1 MNDNVTLIPARRRAG
16 NRISKEENKPKL
28 KVAAYC
34 RVSTDSDEQ
43 AGSYEMQ
50 VQHYT
55 EYIGRNKEWELAGI
69 YTDDGIS
76 GTNTKKREGFNEM
89 IDDCMAGKVD
99 MIITKSISRFARNT
113 IDCLK
118 YVRQLKEKNIVI
130 IFEKE
135 NINTL
140 EASGELLLT
149 IMASLAQQESASLS
163 QNVKLGLQFRYQEG
177 KVQVNHEH
185 FLGYT
190 KDEEGNLIIDE
201 EEAKTIRRI
210 YREYLE
216 GASFRD
222 IADGLERDKI
232 KTGGK
237 RYKWHLST
245 IRGIL
250 RNEKYMGD
258 ALLQKTITTDFIEK
272 IRIKN
277 DGTVPQYYVKDSQEP
292 IIARDIFT
300 QVQEE
305 MVRRANLTSG
315 MDGKKKRVY
324 SSKYALSSICT
335 CTKCG
340 DIYRRIAWNNRG
352 KKSTVW
358 RCCTRVENGP
368 SACDAPTVQESELQE
383 ATLKAI
389 NQLLSCS
396 DSMMQVLRNN
406 IEIALADDNSGEM
419 ERLNVILKEKQKELV
434 KLAHAKKDYTSL
446 ADEIDILRDKKQEL
460 LVQRAEMEGV
470 KKRVAELTDFFQG
483 TVQELTEYDEGMVRK
498 YIEQIKVY
506 EDKFTV
512 CFKAKVEIE
521 IECENNRKI
530 MAVNRDVNNL

>member
-1 MNDNVTLIPARRRAG
+1 MNENVTLIPARIRAG
-16 NRISKEENKPKL
+16 NRITSKENKPKL
-28 KVAAYC
+28 RVAAYC

-43 AGSYEMQ
+43 AGSYDVQ

-76 GTNTKKREGFNEM
+76 GTNIKKREGFIEM
-89 IDDCMAGKVD
+89 IDDCMEGKVD

-118 YVRQLKEKNIVI
+118 YVRKLKEKNIAIV
-130 IFEKE
+130 FEKE

-163 QNVKLGLQFRYQEG
+163 QNIKLGLQFRYQEG

-190 KDEEGNLIIDE
+190 KDEDGKLIVDE
-201 EEAKTIRRI
+201 NEAKIIRRI
-210 YREYLE
+210 FREYLE

-222 IADGLERDKI
+222 IANGLEKDKI
-232 KTGGK
+232 RTGGK

-292 IIARDIFT
+292 IIARDIFML
-300 QVQEE
+300 VQEE
-305 MVRRANLTSG
+305 MTRRANLTSG
-315 MDGKKKRVY
+315 VDGKKKRVY

-352 KKSTVW
+352 KRSTVW
-358 RCCTRVENGP
+358 RCCTRVERGP
-368 SACDAPTVQESELQE
+368 SVCDALTIQESELQD
-383 ATLKAI
+383 ATVKAI
-389 NQLLSCS
+389 NKTLSCS
-396 DSMMQVLRNN
+396 DRMLQILRDN
-406 IEIALADDNSGEM
+406 IEMAIADDNSVEM
-419 ERLNVILKEKQKELV
+419 EKLNGILKGKQKELV
-434 KLAHAKKDYTSL
+434 KLAHAKKDYTTL
-446 ADEIDILRDKKQEL
+446 VDEIDILRDKKHEL
-460 LVQRAEMEGV
+460 QVQRAEKEGV
-470 KKRVAELTDFFQG
+470 KKRIEELTDFLKGENHQLIEF
-483 TVQELTEYDEGMVRK
+483 DEGMVRK
-498 YIEQIKVY
+498 YIEEIKVY
-506 EDKFTV
+506 EDKFTI
-512 CFKAKVEIE
+512 CFKAKVEID
-521 IECENNRKI
+521 IER
-530 MAVNRDVNNL
+530 

>member
-1 MNDNVTLIPARRRAG
+1 MNENVTLIPARRRAG
-16 NRISKEENKPKL
+16 NRIIKEEKPKHR
-28 KVAAYC
+28 VAAYC

-50 VQHYT
+50 VNHYT
-55 EYIGRNKEWELAGI
+55 EYIERNKEWELAGI

-76 GTNTKKREGFNEM
+76 GTNTKKREGFNGM
-89 IDDCMAGKVD
+89 IEDCMAGKID
-99 MIITKSISRFARNT
+99 MVITKSISRFARNT

-118 YVRQLKEKNIVI
+118 YVRQLKEKNIAI

-177 KVQVNHEH
+177 KVQINHEH
-185 FLGYT
+185 VLGYT
-190 KDEEGNLIIDE
+190 KDEERNLIIDE
-201 EEAKTIRRI
+201 EEAKVVRRI

-222 IADGLERDKI
+222 IAEGLERDRI

-245 IRGIL
+245 VQGIL

-272 IRIKN
+272 TRIKN
-277 DGTVPQYYVKDSQEP
+277 DGTVPQYYVKDSQEA
-292 IIARDIFT
+292 IIPRDVYM

-305 MVRRANLTSG
+305 MVRRVNMTSG
-315 MDGKKKRVY
+315 IEGKRKRVY
-324 SSKYALSSICT
+324 SSKYALSCICT
-335 CTKCG
+335 CTKCS

-358 RCCTRVENGP
+358 RCCTRVEQGP
-368 SACDAPTVQESELQE
+368 KACDAPTVTEEELQQ
-383 ATLKAI
+383 ATVNAI
-389 NQLLSCS
+389 NQLVHCQ
-396 DSMMQVLRNN
+396 DSMIQTLKEN
-406 IEIALADDNSGEM
+406 IEIAMVDDNSGEM
-419 ERLNVILKEKQKELV
+419 EKLNAIMLEKQKELV
-434 KLAHAKKDYTSL
+434 NLAHAKKDYGLL
-446 ADEIDILRDKKQEL
+446 ADEIDILRNKKQEL
-460 LVQRAEMEGV
+460 LVKRAETEGV
-470 KKRVAELTDFFQG
+470 KKKVTELA
-483 TVQELTEYDEGMVRK
+483 EYDELMVRK
-498 YIEQIKVY
+498 YIDQIKIY
-506 EDKFTV
+506 EDHFTV
-512 CFKAKVEIE
+512 CFKAKVEID
-521 IECENNRKI
+521 IQR
-530 MAVNRDVNNL
+530 

>member
-1 MNDNVTLIPARRRAG
+1 MNENVTLIPARRRAG

-118 YVRQLKEKNIVI
+118 YVRQLREKNIAI

-190 KDEEGNLIIDE
+190 KDEDGNLIIDE
-201 EEAKTIRRI
+201 DEAKIIRRI

-216 GASFRD
+216 GASLRD

-245 IRGIL
+245 VRGIL

-258 ALLQKTITTDFIEK
+258 ALLQKTITTDYIEK
-272 IRIKN
+272 IRIRN

-292 IIARDIFT
+292 IIARDIFA

-305 MVRRANLTSG
+305 MIRRANLMSG
-315 MDGKKKRVY
+315 KDGKKKRIY

-358 RCCTRVENGP
+358 RCRCAR
-368 SACDAPTVQESELQE
+368 
-383 ATLKAI
+383 
-389 NQLLSCS
+389 
-396 DSMMQVLRNN
+396 
-406 IEIALADDNSGEM
+406 
-419 ERLNVILKEKQKELV
+419 
-434 KLAHAKKDYTSL
+434 
-446 ADEIDILRDKKQEL
+446 
-460 LVQRAEMEGV
+460 
-470 KKRVAELTDFFQG
+470 
-483 TVQELTEYDEGMVRK
+483 
-498 YIEQIKVY
+498 
-506 EDKFTV
+506 
-512 CFKAKVEIE
+512 
-521 IECENNRKI
+521 
-530 MAVNRDVNNL
+530 

>member
-1 MNDNVTLIPARRRAG
+1 
-16 NRISKEENKPKL
+16 
-28 KVAAYC
+28 
-34 RVSTDSDEQ
+34 
-43 AGSYEMQ
+43 
-50 VQHYT
+50 
-55 EYIGRNKEWELAGI
+55 
-69 YTDDGIS
+69 
-76 GTNTKKREGFNEM
+76 
-89 IDDCMAGKVD
+89 
-99 MIITKSISRFARNT
+99 
-113 IDCLK
+113 
-118 YVRQLKEKNIVI
+118 
-130 IFEKE
+130 
-135 NINTL
+135 
-140 EASGELLLT
+140 
-149 IMASLAQQESASLS
+149 MASLAQQESASLS

-177 KVQVNHEH
+177 KEQVNHEH

>member
-1 MNDNVTLIPARRRAG
+1 MNENVTLIPARRRAG
-16 NRISKEENKPKL
+16 NRIIKDEKPKL
-28 KVAAYC
+28 RVAAYC

-43 AGSYEMQ
+43 AGSYETQ
-50 VQHYT
+50 VNHYT

-89 IDDCMAGKVD
+89 IDDCMAGKID
-99 MIITKSISRFARNT
+99 MVITKSISRFARNT

-118 YVRQLKEKNIVI
+118 YVRQLKEKNIAI

-177 KVQVNHEH
+177 KVQINHEH

-190 KDEEGNLIIDE
+190 KDEDGNLNVVE
-201 EEAKTIRRI
+201 EEAKIVRRI
-210 YREYLE
+210 FREYLE

-222 IADGLERDKI
+222 IAEGLERDKI

-237 RYKWHLST
+237 KYKWHLST
-245 IRGIL
+245 VQGIL
-250 RNEKYMGD
+250 RNEKYIGD

-272 IRIKN
+272 VRIKN
-277 DGTVPQYYVKDSQEP
+277 DGTVPQYYVKGSQEA
-292 IIARDIFT
+292 IIKKEVYTA
-300 QVQEE
+300 VQEE

-315 MDGKKKRVY
+315 IERKKKRIY

-335 CTKCG
+335 CSKCG

-358 RCCTRVENGP
+358 RCCTRVEQGP
-368 SACDAPTVQESELQE
+368 KACDAPTIQETELQD
-383 ATLKAI
+383 ATVKAI
-389 NQLLSCS
+389 NLLISCS
-396 DSMMQVLRNN
+396 AAMKEKLAEN
-406 IEIALADDNSGEM
+406 IAIAIADDNTGDLE
-419 ERLNVILKEKQKELV
+419 EINKILTAKQRELV
-434 KLAHAKKDYTSL
+434 KLAHAKKDYNDL
-446 ADEIDILRDKKQEL
+446 ADEIDKIREKKQRI
-460 LVQRAEMEGV
+460 LVAKAETEGY
-470 KKRVAELTDFFQG
+470 KKRIEELQDFINEG
-483 TVQELTEYDEGMVRK
+483 DTELSEYDEKIVRK
-498 YIEQIKVY
+498 YIKEIRIFDNRLQV
-506 EDKFTV
+506 F
-512 CFKAKVEIE
+512 FKAGIDIDITRE
-521 IECENNRKI
+521 
-530 MAVNRDVNNL
+530 

>member
-1 MNDNVTLIPARRRAG
+1 
-16 NRISKEENKPKL
+16 
-28 KVAAYC
+28 
-34 RVSTDSDEQ
+34 
-43 AGSYEMQ
+43 
-50 VQHYT
+50 
-55 EYIGRNKEWELAGI
+55 
-69 YTDDGIS
+69 
-76 GTNTKKREGFNEM
+76 M

-118 YVRQLKEKNIVI
+118 YVRQLREKNIAI

-190 KDEEGNLIIDE
+190 KDEDGNLIIDE
-201 EEAKTIRRI
+201 DEAKIIRRI

-216 GASFRD
+216 GASLRD

-245 IRGIL
+245 VRGIL

-258 ALLQKTITTDFIEK
+258 ALLQKTITTDYIEK
-272 IRIKN
+272 IRIRN

-292 IIARDIFT
+292 IIARDIFA

-305 MVRRANLTSG
+305 MIRRANLMSG
-315 MDGKKKRVY
+315 KDGKKKRIY

-335 CTKCG
+335 CTQCG

-358 RCCTRVENGP
+358 RCCTRVKNGP
-368 SACDAPTVQESELQE
+368 SACDASTVQESELQN
-383 ATLKAI
+383 ATVKAI

-396 DSMMQVLRNN
+396 DRMMQILKDN
-406 IEIALADDNSGEM
+406 IETALADDNSDEI
-419 ERLNVILKEKQKELV
+419 EKVNVILKKKQKELV
-434 KLAHAKKDYTSL
+434 KLAHAKKDYTAL
-446 ADEIDILRDKKQEL
+446 ADEIDNLREEKQKL
-460 LVQRAEMEGV
+460 LVQRAETEGV
-470 KKRVAELTDFFQG
+470 KKRIAELTDFLQDAD
-483 TVQELTEYDEGMVRK
+483 QELSEYDEGMVRK
-498 YIEQIKVY
+498 YIEQIKIY
-506 EDKFTV
+506 EDKFTI
-512 CFKAKVEIE
+512 CFKAQVQIE
-521 IECENNRKI
+521 VKR
-530 MAVNRDVNNL
+530 

>member
-1 MNDNVTLIPARRRAG
+1 MNENVTLIPARRRAG
-16 NRISKEENKPKL
+16 NRIIKDEKPKL
-28 KVAAYC
+28 RVAAYC
-34 RVSTDSDEQ
+34 RVSTDSNEQ
-43 AGSYEMQ
+43 AGSYETQ
-50 VQHYT
+50 VNHYT

-89 IDDCMAGKVD
+89 IDECMAGKID
-99 MIITKSISRFARNT
+99 MVITKSISRFARNT

-118 YVRQLKEKNIVI
+118 YVRQLKEKNIAI

-177 KVQVNHEH
+177 KVQINHEH

-190 KDEEGNLIIDE
+190 KDEDGNLIVVE
-201 EEAKTIRRI
+201 EEAKIVRRI
-210 YREYLE
+210 FREYLE

-222 IADGLERDKI
+222 IAEGLERDKI

-237 RYKWHLST
+237 KYKWHLST
-245 IRGIL
+245 VQGIL
-250 RNEKYMGD
+250 RNEKYIGD

-272 IRIKN
+272 VRIKN
-277 DGTVPQYYVKDSQEP
+277 DGTVPQYYVKGSQEA
-292 IIARDIFT
+292 IIKKDVYTA
-300 QVQEE
+300 VQEE

-315 MDGKKKRVY
+315 IEGKKKRIY

-358 RCCTRVENGP
+358 RCCTRVEQGP
-368 SACDAPTVQESELQE
+368 KACDAPTIQETELQD
-383 ATLKAI
+383 ATVKAI
-389 NQLLSCS
+389 KLLISCS
-396 DSMMQVLRNN
+396 AAMKEKLAEN
-406 IEIALADDNSGEM
+406 IAIAIADDNTGDLE
-419 ERLNVILKEKQKELV
+419 EINKILTAKQRELV
-434 KLAHAKKDYTSL
+434 KLAHAKKDYNDL
-446 ADEIDILRDKKQEL
+446 ADEIDKIREKKQRI
-460 LVQRAEMEGV
+460 LVAKAETEGY
-470 KKRVAELTDFFQG
+470 KKRIEELQDFINEG
-483 TVQELTEYDEGMVRK
+483 DTELSEYDEKIVRK
-498 YIEQIKVY
+498 YIKEIRVFDNRLQV
-506 EDKFTV
+506 F
-512 CFKAKVEIE
+512 FKAGIDIDITRE
-521 IECENNRKI
+521 
-530 MAVNRDVNNL
+530 

>member
-1 MNDNVTLIPARRRAG
+1 MNENVTLIPARIRAG
-16 NRISKEENKPKL
+16 NRITRQKNKPKL
-28 KVAAYC
+28 RVAAYC

-43 AGSYEMQ
+43 AGSYDVQ

-76 GTNTKKREGFNEM
+76 GTNIKKREGFIEM
-89 IDDCMAGKVD
+89 IDDCMEGKVD

-118 YVRQLKEKNIVI
+118 YVRKLKEKNIAI

-163 QNVKLGLQFRYQEG
+163 QNIKLGLQFRYQEG

-190 KDEEGNLIIDE
+190 KDEDGKLIVDE
-201 EEAKTIRRI
+201 DEAKIVRRI
-210 YREYLE
+210 FREYLE

-222 IADGLERDKI
+222 IANGLEKDKI
-232 KTGGK
+232 MTGGK

-292 IIARDIFT
+292 IIARDIFML
-300 QVQEE
+300 VQEE
-305 MVRRANLTSG
+305 MARRANLTSG
-315 MDGKKKRVY
+315 VDGKKKRVY

-358 RCCTRVENGP
+358 RCCTRVEHGP
-368 SACDAPTVQESELQE
+368 SACDAPTIQESELQD
-383 ATLKAI
+383 ATVKAI
-389 NQLLSCS
+389 NKTLSCS
-396 DSMMQVLRNN
+396 DRMLQILRDN
-406 IEIALADDNSGEM
+406 IEMAIADDNSVEM
-419 ERLNVILKEKQKELV
+419 EKLNGILKGKQKELV
-434 KLAHAKKDYTSL
+434 KLAHAKKDYTTL
-446 ADEIDILRDKKQEL
+446 VDEIDIIRDKKHEL
-460 LVQRAEMEGV
+460 QVQRAETEGV
-470 KKRVAELTDFFQG
+470 KKRIEELTDFLKGENHQ
-483 TVQELTEYDEGMVRK
+483 LIEYDECMVRK
-498 YIEQIKVY
+498 YIEEIKVY
-506 EDKFTV
+506 EDKFTI
-512 CFKAKVEIE
+512 CFKAKLEIE
-521 IECENNRKI
+521 VIR
-530 MAVNRDVNNL
+530 